1 MNPLVV
7 ADHSVDPRSGD
18 LIGDLTTRTVDERL
32 ADEFIVARANVVGG
46 TIIIM
51 TNLAP

>member
-7 ADHSVDPRSGD
+7 ADHSVDPRS
-18 LIGDLTTRTVDERL
+18 GDLTTRTVDERL